1 MRIYSKN
8 KKEILG
14 SGFTLVELLVASAI
28 LIITIVGILIS
39 YVRSLELAELSRNSS
54 VAINA
59 SRSQIEQMKNTDFAQ
74 VTANFNNVTFTV
86 PGFNGMGVSYVST
99 VNANLVQVVA
109 TFCWRQRN
117 GRVVG
122 EDRDLDGVVDA
133 GEDANGNGR
142 LDSPTQVISDI
153 YNIDL

>member
-28 LIITIVGILIS
+28 LIITIVWILIS
-39 YVRSLELAELSRNSS
+39 YIRSLELAELSRNSS

-74 VTANFNNVTFTV
+74 ISTNFNNATFTV
-86 PGFNGMGVSYVST
+86 PGFNGIGVSYVTT
-99 VNANLVQVVA
+99 VS
-109 TFCWRQRN
+109 RSEER
-117 GRVVG
+117 
-122 EDRDLDGVVDA
+122 
-133 GEDANGNGR
+133 
-142 LDSPTQVISDI
+142 
-153 YNIDL
+153 

>member
-1 MRIYSKN
+1 MRIYRKN
-8 KKEILG
+8 KKGISQ

-39 YVRSLELAELSRNSS
+39 YIRSLELAEMSRNSS

-59 SRSQIEQMKNTDFAQ
+59 SRSQIEQMKNTDFTL
-74 VTANFNNVTFTV
+74 VSTNFNNVTFTV
-86 PGFNGMGVSYVST
+86 PGFSGMGVSYVTAVS
-99 VNANLVQVVA
+99 ANLAQVTA

-122 EDRDLDGVVDA
+122 EDKDLDGVVDA

-142 LDSPTQVISDI
+142 LDSPTQIISDI
-153 YNIDL
+153 YNI

>member
-1 MRIYSKN
+1 MRIYRKHN
-8 KKEILG
+8 KEISQ
-14 SGFTLVELLVASAI
+14 SGFTLVELLVASMI

-39 YVRSLELAELSRNSS
+39 YIRSLELAEMSRNSS

-74 VTANFNNVTFTV
+74 IAANFNNVTYTV
-86 PGFNGMGVSYVST
+86 PGFNGIGVSYVTTVST
-99 VNANLVQVVA
+99 NLIQVTA
-109 TFCWRQRN
+109 TFCWQQRN

-122 EDRDLDGVVDA
+122 EDKDLDGAVDA

-142 LDSPTQVISDI
+142 LDSPTQIISDI
-153 YNIDL
+153 YNL